1 MLSSEFVAS
10 LFVASFRDNVYT
22 VHNKIAKLVDG
33 VHIRTE
39 A

>member
-10 LFVASFRDNVYT
+10 FCDNVYT

-33 VHIRTE
+33 VHMHTE